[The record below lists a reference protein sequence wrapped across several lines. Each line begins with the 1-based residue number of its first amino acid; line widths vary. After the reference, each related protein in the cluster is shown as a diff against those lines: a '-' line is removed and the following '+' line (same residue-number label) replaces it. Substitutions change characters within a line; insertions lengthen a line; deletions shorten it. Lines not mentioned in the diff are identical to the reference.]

1 MIPLNQQFRVDLGV
15 DDAWVLLTDLP
26 KVARCMPGANLDQ
39 VIDDEYRGRLSTKIG
54 PINATYQGVAVFRER
69 DDVAHRAVVEA
80 RGREAKGSGSASAL
94 VTLHLKPDGEGTLVD
109 VSTELAISGRAA
121 QFGRSLLAEVSNA
134 MLDQFVQRLEA
145 MIAQS
150 DDGADTTGTP
160 ETAAPSISGVAPAAA
175 ADARGELGGTDTNV
189 TGNQSLDVV
198 RAIVLPLLRRAAV
211 PIVTAGLGGLIGLL
225 AGRRG
230 RRASPGGIPVTY
242 VLPYPG
248 SAPHLP

>member
-1 MIPLNQQFRVDLGV
+1 MISLNQQFRVDLGV
-15 DDAWVLLTDLP
+15 DDAWALLTDLP

-39 VIDDEYRGRLSTKIG
+39 VVDDEYRGGLSTKIG

-94 VTLHLKPDGEGTLVD
+94 ITLHLKPDGDSTLVD

-145 MIAQS
+145 MIAQP
-150 DDGADTTGTP
+150 D
-160 ETAAPSISGVAPAAA
+160 
-175 ADARGELGGTDTNV
+175 GGTDT
-189 TGNQSLDVV
+189 TGALGTPAPSVSGAAFSAAAEARAEHGSTDARVAGDQSLDVI
-198 RAIVLPLLRRAAV
+198 RAIALPLLRRAAV
-211 PIVTAGLGGLIGLL
+211 PIVAAALGGLIGVL

-230 RRASPGGIPVTY
+230 RRGSPGGIPVTY